1 MNPAFPKSFVV
12 LGDGRGR
19 TPRSQAAFT
28 MIEIALSLAVIGFAL
43 VAIIGVLP
51 LGMNVQRENREETI
65 INQDATLLMEAIRS
79 GAQGMDDLTNYVLS
93 ITNYWVD
100 YDARRNVIDQSGGP
114 IWFTPTASSLGGPEF
129 GLTNGFR
136 IVGLLSAP
144 KYIPMQNGGF
154 RSNFV
159 VANIRSFSGAAHEKY
174 PQDNQIAR
182 DLGLSYRLV
191 PEITTYGSPV
201 SIGLTN
207 NAWDWAWADFFNYP
221 TNSPEYV
228 ARRQYAQYA
237 SHLNLFHDVR
247 LIFRWPLLPGGRV
260 GQTGR
265 QVYRGSASGTLSVVF
280 EPGLPNVPLY
290 FLQPRTYTTN
300 SL

>member
-12 LGDGRGR
+12 AGDGRGR

-79 GAQGMDDLTNYVLS
+79 GAQGMDDLTNYVLA
-93 ITNYWVD
+93 ITNQWVE
-100 YDARRNVIDQSGGP
+100 YDANRTVVRSDLLY
-114 IWFTPTASSLGGPEF
+114 FTPTNSAYGDVFP
-129 GLTNGFR
+129 LTNGFR

-144 KYIPMQNGGF
+144 KYIPFADGGF

-159 VANIRSFSGAAHEKY
+159 VANVRSFSGAAHEKY
-174 PQDNQIAR
+174 PQDNQISR

-207 NAWDWAWADFFNYP
+207 NAWDRAWVDFSNYP

-237 SHLNLFHDVR
+237 SHLNLFHDLR

-265 QVYRGSASGTLSVVF
+265 QVYRASASGVLNVVF
-280 EPGLPNVPLY
+280 EPGFPQFPLY
-290 FLQPRTYTTN
+290 FLEPRTYTTN